1 MEDRN
6 IFQNNINLVIG
17 VNFKF
22 VFIEK
27 GDNSVS
33 ETHFIDHSYLQIM
46 HYHYL
51 LFNSIFCN
59 ISAISQCAIFN

>member
-33 ETHFIDHSYLQIM
+33 
-46 HYHYL
+46 
-51 LFNSIFCN
+51 
-59 ISAISQCAIFN
+59 